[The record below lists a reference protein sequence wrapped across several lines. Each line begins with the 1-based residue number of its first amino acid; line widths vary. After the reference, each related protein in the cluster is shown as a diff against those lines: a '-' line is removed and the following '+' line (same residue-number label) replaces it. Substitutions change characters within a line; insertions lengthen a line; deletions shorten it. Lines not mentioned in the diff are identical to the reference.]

1 MVQIGRMRGWGRG
14 QKVLPFARALFAII
28 IPGMS
33 VASVGSSRDSVEVG
47 VRDHRFFRGHWAWAY
62 LPIALLATA
71 CTDETVVF
79 KDRDLFSPLQPAAA
93 GFIGYSDSTA
103 KLVVCGNCHV
113 GIQDQWDETAHAF
126 AWTTLQAS
134 GSAQAV
140 CEGCH
145 TVGQRG
151 NVATTAGGYETV
163 KNPRYYD
170 VQCESCHGPGLT
182 HVQDPDAT
190 QPLAPIRVDTDLTY
204 GCGEC
209 HNGTHHP
216 FVEEWSQS
224 AHANVRASPAG
235 NASCVQCHR
244 GQGILTAWNV
254 KSDYLEKTA
263 TEHVAITCAVCH
275 DPHDGTFESQ
285 LRFTVNTPRIEEHLC
300 ARCHN
305 RRTNPAPT
313 TSSGLQPHAPEAA
326 LLIGDAGWF
335 VPGSN
340 IDPGTIVGTHGSERN
355 AKLCATC
362 HVNSFTVT
370 DQVTGAFVF
379 QATGHLFKAVPCLNE
394 LGIPQP
400 GDCGFTT
407 TSRSFQSCATSGCHG
422 SASSALTA
430 LTVATQRLQNY
441 GDQLES
447 QLRQIDPNLAG
458 AGGEIDPTNPTFNV
472 AEGAFFNLSL
482 ARHGATHTNAQFNY
496 AAAATH
502 NPFLIESLLLASIN
516 EVRRAYGVNPTA
528 RAADQRISFADD

>member
-1 MVQIGRMRGWGRG
+1 M
-14 QKVLPFARALFAII
+14 
-28 IPGMS
+28 
-33 VASVGSSRDSVEVG
+33 
-47 VRDHRFFRGHWAWAY
+47 
-62 LPIALLATA
+62 LATA

-79 KDRDLFSPLQPAAA
+79 RDRDLFSPIQPAAA

-113 GIQDQWDETAHAF
+113 SIQDQWDETAHAD
-126 AWTTLQAS
+126 AWATLQAS
-134 GSAQAV
+134 GAAQAV

-151 NVATTAGGYETV
+151 NVATAAGGYETV

-190 QPLAPIRVDTDLTY
+190 QPLAPVAVDTALTY

-275 DPHDGTFESQ
+275 DPHDRTFESQ

-305 RRTNPAPT
+305 RRTNPVPT

-335 VPGSN
+335 VPGAN

-355 AKLCATC
+355 PKLCATC
-362 HVNSFTVT
+362 HVSSFTVT

-379 QATGHLFKAVPCLNE
+379 QATGHLFTAVPCLTAQ
-394 LGIPQP
+394 GTPQP
-400 GDCGFTT
+400 GDCAFSI
-407 TSRSFQSCATSGCHG
+407 TSRAFNGCTESQCHG
-422 SASSALTA
+422 SAAAALSALT
-430 LTVATQRLQNY
+430 LATLRLQNY
-441 GDQLES
+441 GNQLES
-447 QLRQIDPNLAG
+447 QLRQVDPNLSG
-458 AGGEIDPTNPTFNV
+458 AGGEIDPANPSFNV
-472 AEGAFFNLSL
+472 AEGAFFNLNL
-482 ARHGATHTNAQFNY
+482 ARHGATHDNVQFNY

-502 NPFLIESLLLASIN
+502 NPFLIESLLLASIA
-516 EVRRAYGVNPTA
+516 EVRRVYGVNPTA
-528 RAADQRISFADD
+528 IAASQRITFAHD